1 MKHMLELKVNGKVY
15 EILVEPWDSLM
26 KVLRDELYF
35 TGTKEGC
42 NRGDCGA
49 CTVLMDGKPVY
60 SCLLLALQ
68 ARGKEIMTIEGLAT
82 EKGLHPLQ
90 EAFIEHFAVQCGYC
104 SPGMIMSAKALLDEN
119 PNPSG
124 EEVKIALE
132 GNLCRCGG
140 YAKIIEAVLAA

>member
-119 PNPSG
+119 PNPSE